1 MMMFNSKES
10 LIKSNQ
16 EQAIASWINYLN
28 QIRLD
33 ELLKSLNEQNVN
45 LDKALETLNKTLRT
59 IDKDIINNGQGRG
72 GQKGMHG
79 FIAEV
84 AECGIGNAR
93 KEIIGKAPNYV
104 WVDDNGPTDLTKG
117 IDKIQQK
124 FVNSGGHLSLEAIRE
139 HHEKYPWYLE
149 QNGKYQIP
157 KDHYDKIKYYLSIS
171 EETANKMPTQNGDF
185 SLRQWKEV
193 HAFFENGDI
202 PLEKVEP
209 SLLKYNEVQK
219 GTIDKTISIEKESIK
234 RTDKEIRNDAYD
246 KSKPNISEGAKA
258 TVASAMVEG
267 GTTFV
272 IEVAKKRKSGK
283 RIQEF
288 NKDDWNDILIETGS
302 SSLKGAIRGIS
313 IYTLTNYTATPAAVA
328 SSMVTCSF
336 GIAEQANLFRNGV
349 ITENEFL
356 LKSETICLETSISA
370 LSSFIGQAVI
380 PIPVLGA
387 VIGNTIGNIMYHST
401 KDCLSKYEQK
411 LIKRYIKEVDE
422 YNKQLDIEYF
432 KMLKNLMSDLNLY
445 LNMLDKA
452 FSPNYK
458 IALDGSIQL
467 AINLGVASEELL
479 KNTDEIDDYFLD

>member
-149 QNGKYQIP
+149 
-157 KDHYDKIKYYLSIS
+157 
-171 EETANKMPTQNGDF
+171 
-185 SLRQWKEV
+185 
-193 HAFFENGDI
+193 
-202 PLEKVEP
+202 
-209 SLLKYNEVQK
+209 
-219 GTIDKTISIEKESIK
+219 
-234 RTDKEIRNDAYD
+234 
-246 KSKPNISEGAKA
+246 
-258 TVASAMVEG
+258 
-267 GTTFV
+267 
-272 IEVAKKRKSGK
+272 
-283 RIQEF
+283 
-288 NKDDWNDILIETGS
+288 
-302 SSLKGAIRGIS
+302 
-313 IYTLTNYTATPAAVA
+313 
-328 SSMVTCSF
+328 
-336 GIAEQANLFRNGV
+336 
-349 ITENEFL
+349 
-356 LKSETICLETSISA
+356 
-370 LSSFIGQAVI
+370 
-380 PIPVLGA
+380 
-387 VIGNTIGNIMYHST
+387 
-401 KDCLSKYEQK
+401 
-411 LIKRYIKEVDE
+411 
-422 YNKQLDIEYF
+422 
-432 KMLKNLMSDLNLY
+432 
-445 LNMLDKA
+445 
-452 FSPNYK
+452 
-458 IALDGSIQL
+458 
-467 AINLGVASEELL
+467 
-479 KNTDEIDDYFLD
+479 